1 MKILVP
7 IDGSSYS
14 ENSLAFLASRRELFG
29 ENPTVELLVVFD
41 SVPGNPTEC
50 AAKRYCEE
58 KAADIFAPALKSLA
72 GKRVTLMKTVLIGNP
87 ADQIAGEADR
97 LGADLIVMGSRGRT
111 ALA

>member
-50 AAKRYCEE
+50 AAKRY
-58 KAADIFAPALKSLA
+58 
-72 GKRVTLMKTVLIGNP
+72 
-87 ADQIAGEADR
+87 
-97 LGADLIVMGSRGRT
+97 
-111 ALA
+111 